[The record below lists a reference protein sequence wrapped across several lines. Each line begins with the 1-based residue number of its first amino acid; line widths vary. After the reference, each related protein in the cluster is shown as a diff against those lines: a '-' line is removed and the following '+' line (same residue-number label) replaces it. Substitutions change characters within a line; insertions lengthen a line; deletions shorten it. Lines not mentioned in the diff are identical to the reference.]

1 MNRVRHE
8 HAAGRTGRP
17 RIAVDEW
24 TAQDPGPT
32 VGHAARGTVGR
43 SRARAG
49 APRGP
54 PVHGVPGSS
63 TPRASARVG
72 RTRSVDVDGTDA
84 GNERPR
90 GGMPAESTKG
100 R

>member
-1 MNRVRHE
+1 M
-8 HAAGRTGRP
+8 
-17 RIAVDEW
+17 AVDER
-24 TAQDPGPT
+24 TALDRGPT
-32 VGHAARGTVGR
+32 AGHAIRSTVGR

-54 PVHGVPGSS
+54 PRPRVPGSS
-63 TPRASARVG
+63 MPRASARVG
-72 RTRSVDVDGTDA
+72 RTRSVDVDMDGTDA
-84 GNERPR
+84 GNEQPR